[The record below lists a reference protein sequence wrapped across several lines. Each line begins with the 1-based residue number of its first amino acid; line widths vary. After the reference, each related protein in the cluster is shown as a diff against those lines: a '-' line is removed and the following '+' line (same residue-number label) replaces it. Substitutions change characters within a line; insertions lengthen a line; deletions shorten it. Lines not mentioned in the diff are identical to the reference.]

1 MEAQD
6 VNRAW
11 SLYYSEEGYPYF
23 YNHVTNESY
32 WAELPKSQSQETGVY
47 DDANIQEVDDAWKTY
62 DAEDTQVAKKKN
74 DNYVSSSSDS
84 SSSSDR
90 DTSES
95 DSSTSSDS
103 SSDDDS
109 ESDDTSAIANKK
121 DFKAYLE
128 STEGLDIVNDIDAHK
143 DRVEELKLKSRQAR
157 LSRVK
162 KRRRRKKQLI
172 KDANSSNIGIFS
184 VISQYIQY
192 FQGYTNKVP
201 NNPLMEDANTTKN
214 ETNETENENNNE
226 DTSVTPIFQRC
237 VPEAVTTTIINNII
251 PAAIPVYTNITSTIQ
266 SASSLLFKKA
276 MESVTVIGFALWQ
289 SIEPTIVRL
298 VESPEQATEKEEE
311 SPVSDTEL
319 NYSQLPPAPPPP
331 PPSRPPP
338 MRGSNNDKVS
348 RSNDEELVHEIIQ
361 EVVKNVIT
369 INS

>member
-1 MEAQD
+1 
-6 VNRAW
+6 
-11 SLYYSEEGYPYF
+11 
-23 YNHVTNESY
+23 
-32 WAELPKSQSQETGVY
+32 
-47 DDANIQEVDDAWKTY
+47 
-62 DAEDTQVAKKKN
+62 
-74 DNYVSSSSDS
+74 
-84 SSSSDR
+84 
-90 DTSES
+90 
-95 DSSTSSDS
+95 
-103 SSDDDS
+103 
-109 ESDDTSAIANKK
+109 
-121 DFKAYLE
+121 
-128 STEGLDIVNDIDAHK
+128 
-143 DRVEELKLKSRQAR
+143 
-157 LSRVK
+157 
-162 KRRRRKKQLI
+162 
-172 KDANSSNIGIFS
+172 
-184 VISQYIQY
+184 
-192 FQGYTNKVP
+192 
-201 NNPLMEDANTTKN
+201 MEDANTTKN

-237 VPEAVTTTIINNII
+237 VPKAVTTTIINNII